1 MLDRTRSIVAD
12 IFTLPLER
20 VRPESSPDTIETW
33 DSLKHLDIVLALE
46 QEFGVQF
53 SPEEIEQLLS
63 VELMVALLAEKL
75 QAGEPRNGNHL
86 PLRQA

>member
-1 MLDRTRSIVAD
+1 MLERTRSIVAD
-12 IFTLPLER
+12 IFVLPLEEI
-20 VRPESSPDTIETW
+20 RPETSPDTIEAW

-63 VELMVALLAEKL
+63 VELMVALLDEKL
-75 QAGEPRNGNHL
+75 HNGEPKNGTHL
-86 PLRQA
+86 SLRRA